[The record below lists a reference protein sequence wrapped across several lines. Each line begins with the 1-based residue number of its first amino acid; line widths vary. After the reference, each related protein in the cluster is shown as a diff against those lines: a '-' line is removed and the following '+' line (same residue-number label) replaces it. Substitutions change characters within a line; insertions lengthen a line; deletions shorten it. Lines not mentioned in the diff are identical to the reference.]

1 MNTEDRIESEE
12 SILTDSD
19 TLPVVVLAG
28 MVVVVTGASVV
39 VGTSL

>member
-1 MNTEDRIESEE
+1 MSTEDREESED
-12 SILTDSD
+12 ILTGVSD
-19 TLPVVVLAG
+19 TIPVVVLAG